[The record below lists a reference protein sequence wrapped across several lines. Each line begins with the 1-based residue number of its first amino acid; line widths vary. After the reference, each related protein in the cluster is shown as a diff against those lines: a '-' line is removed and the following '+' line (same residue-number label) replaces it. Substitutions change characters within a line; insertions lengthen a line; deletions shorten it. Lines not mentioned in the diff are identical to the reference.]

1 MKPMRSFRLRPLVL
15 AVPLL
20 LLAGC
25 SLLGGGKQRDP
36 VTIYAPQV
44 HVAVDPSWPA
54 VTWQLAVYQPTAAR
68 IVDSPRIAVR
78 PVPGELQVY
87 KGVSWAQPATDIVE
101 ALVLRT
107 LEDSGKIPGVAMS
120 SSGLRADY
128 RLVMEL
134 RRFESDY
141 AGNALPS
148 ATIELNA
155 KLLHASDQRV
165 VASRTF
171 LQVEPASGTDMA
183 QVAPAFDR
191 ALEKLGGE
199 LVGWVL
205 TSGEADASRDKR

>member
-1 MKPMRSFRLRPLVL
+1 MKPLRLSFALPVAL
-15 AVPLL
+15 A
-20 LLAGC
+20 LAGC
-25 SLLGGGKQRDP
+25 SILGSEQRDP

-44 HVAVDPSWPA
+44 HVPVDPNWPA

-165 VASRTF
+165 VSSRTF
-171 LQVEPASGTDMA
+171 LQVEPASGTEMP

-191 ALEKLGGE
+191 ALEKLGAE

-205 TSGEADASRDKR
+205 TSGEADARNKR